1 MFATNGGAAR
11 MGTVRNC
18 LPVTTIGI
26 IRREVAVA
34 TLDFRLSRRLPAGV
48 CPRPKRKRCAWR
60 ADPRCPTSLL
70 PARRIDA
77 SSSDPS
83 LLRVALADP
92 DLLGRPAGTRA
103 AVHRR
108 CSGSGSGLISP
119 LRYLCVRYWRTMDPY
134 QLRRLGRTNLHLP
147 AVGLGTATIGDMRGA
162 IPEAQAL
169 ATVEA
174 AWAAGISFYDTAPW
188 YGRGKSEL
196 RLGAALRPKPRD
208 AYVLTTKIGRTLH
221 RPADPQAFAAAMV
234 DGSLPIEIRFD
245 YTRDGVMRSYEDSI
259 QRLGIPEIDALLIH
273 DLDPMHHGDDG
284 VEPFLRQLED
294 GGGFAAL
301 AELKASGQ
309 IKAIGA
315 GINMLGMI
323 PRFLPRFPIDFFI
336 VAMPY
341 TLLDQGA
348 LDVEFPLCEAH
359 GAGVVIGAPFAS
371 GILASRTGSAA
382 TYAYRPVED
391 ATSKRVAAIEAV
403 CSAHGVP
410 IGAVALQFP
419 LAHPLVASI
428 IPGPNHPDQVR
439 ANLSWLRTPVPGSLW
454 SDLKAAGLIRADAPV
469 PA

>member
-1 MFATNGGAAR
+1 MW
-11 MGTVRNC
+11 
-18 LPVTTIGI
+18 P
-26 IRREVAVA
+26 
-34 TLDFRLSRRLPAGV
+34 
-48 CPRPKRKRCAWR
+48 
-60 ADPRCPTSLL
+60 
-70 PARRIDA
+70 
-77 SSSDPS
+77 
-83 LLRVALADP
+83 RVAAVTAFELF
-92 DLLGRPAGTRA
+92 GHETRN
-103 AVHRR
+103 AVQ
-108 CSGSGSGLISP
+108 CSGRSDRPIGH
-119 LRYLCVRYWRTMDPY
+119 VRYSPVMDPFE
-134 QLRRLGRTNLHLP
+134 LRRLGRTELHLP
-147 AVGLGTATIGDMRGA
+147 AVGLGTATIGDMRGT

-174 AWAAGISFYDTAPW
+174 AWAAGISFFDTAPW

-196 RLGAALRPKPRD
+196 RLGAALRPKPRAD
-208 AYVLTTKIGRTLH
+208 YLLTTKIGRTLH
-221 RPADPQAFAAAMV
+221 RPANPRAFAESMT

-259 QRLGIPEIDALLIH
+259 QRLGITEIDALLIH
-273 DLDPMHHGDDG
+273 DLDPLHHGDDG
-284 VEPFLRQLED
+284 VEPYLRQLD
-294 GGGFAAL
+294 TGGGFAAL
-301 AELKASGQ
+301 SELKAGGQ

-348 LDVEFPLCEAH
+348 MDEEFPLCAAH

-371 GILASRTGSAA
+371 GVLASRTGPAA

-391 ATSKRVAAIEAV
+391 ATARRVAGIEEV
-403 CSAHGVP
+403 CRAHGVP
-410 IGAVALQFP
+410 IGAAALQFP

-439 ANLSWLRTPVPGSLW
+439 TNLRWMRTPVPASLW
-454 SDLKAAGLIRADAPV
+454 TDLKSAGLLRGDAPV

>member
-1 MFATNGGAAR
+1 MHR
-11 MGTVRNC
+11 
-18 LPVTTIGI
+18 
-26 IRREVAVA
+26 
-34 TLDFRLSRRLPAGV
+34 GV
-48 CPRPKRKRCAWR
+48 QY
-60 ADPRCPTSLL
+60 
-70 PARRIDA
+70 
-77 SSSDPS
+77 
-83 LLRVALADP
+83 
-92 DLLGRPAGTRA
+92 
-103 AVHRR
+103 
-108 CSGSGSGLISP
+108 SP
-119 LRYLCVRYWRTMDPY
+119 PMDPFE
-134 QLRRLGRTNLHLP
+134 LRRLGRTDLHLP

-169 ATVEA
+169 STVEA
-174 AWAAGISFYDTAPW
+174 AWAAGISFFDTAPW

-196 RLGAALRPKPRD
+196 RLGAALRPKPRQE
-208 AYVLTTKIGRTLH
+208 YVLTTKIGRTLH
-221 RPADPQAFAAAMV
+221 RPSDPRAFAASMT

-245 YTRDGVMRSYEDSI
+245 YTRDGVLRSYEDSI
-259 QRLGIPEIDALLIH
+259 QRLGITEIDALLIH
-273 DLDPMHHGDDG
+273 DLDPLHHGEDG
-284 VEPFLRQLED
+284 VEPFLNQLEAS
-294 GGGFAAL
+294 GGFAAL
-301 AELKASGQ
+301 AELKASGH

-323 PRFLPRFPIDFFI
+323 PRFLPRFPLDFFI

-371 GILASRTGSAA
+371 GILASRTGPAA

-391 ATSKRVAAIEAV
+391 STVRRVTGIDEI
-403 CSAHGVP
+403 CRAHGVP

-439 ANLSWLRTPVPGSLW
+439 ANLRWLRTVVPSALW
-454 SDLKAAGLIRADAPV
+454 ADLKSAGLIRADAPT

>member
-1 MFATNGGAAR
+1 
-11 MGTVRNC
+11 
-18 LPVTTIGI
+18 
-26 IRREVAVA
+26 
-34 TLDFRLSRRLPAGV
+34 
-48 CPRPKRKRCAWR
+48 
-60 ADPRCPTSLL
+60 
-70 PARRIDA
+70 
-77 SSSDPS
+77 
-83 LLRVALADP
+83 
-92 DLLGRPAGTRA
+92 
-103 AVHRR
+103 
-108 CSGSGSGLISP
+108 
-119 LRYLCVRYWRTMDPY
+119 MDPFE
-134 QLRRLGRTNLHLP
+134 LRRLGRTDLSLP

-196 RLGAALRPKPRD
+196 RLGAALRPKPRNE
-208 AYVLTTKIGRTLH
+208 YILTTKIGRTLH
-221 RPADPQAFAAAMV
+221 RPADPRAFAASMT

-245 YTRDGVMRSYEDSI
+245 YTREGVMRSYEDSI
-259 QRLGIPEIDALLIH
+259 QRLGITEIDALLIH
-273 DLDPMHHGDDG
+273 DLDPLHHGDDG
-284 VEPFLRQLED
+284 VEPYLQQLET

-323 PRFLPRFPIDFFI
+323 PRLLPRFPIDFFI

-348 LDVEFPLCEAH
+348 LDTEFPLCAAH
-359 GAGVVIGAPFAS
+359 GVGVVIGAPFAS
-371 GILASRTGSAA
+371 GILASRTGPAA
-382 TYAYRPVED
+382 TYAYRAVED
-391 ATSKRVAAIEAV
+391 ATARRVASIEEI
-403 CSAHGVP
+403 CRAHDVP

-439 ANLSWLRTPVPGSLW
+439 ANLRWIRTSVPPMLW
-454 SDLKAAGLIRADAPV
+454 ADLKSAGLIRVDAPV